1 MSDAHKSG
9 PSDAGPEPVG
19 QSAQPQPTVESD
31 GYELPSGQPPL
42 SPEELASRRQRHR
55 MSQGTLWFMRVG
67 IIAMLAVIAVLWW
80 RRNHQSD
87 DQLDLIRYVEI
98 DLPALSYVEG
108 PVVERLNSLF
118 EEKTRKPEEVRR
130 EIADELMPALIR
142 LRRAAEAP
150 QRGAQT
156 DQVRALAGE
165 YFAYVES
172 LIEVGR
178 TAIRVI
184 DDKKLDP
191 QEGFMQLRGSLR
203 AAAERNSAWR
213 RHVSEASQH
222 LGLSKSH

>member
-1 MSDAHKSG
+1 V
-9 PSDAGPEPVG
+9 SDAGAGDPASPDKG
-19 QSAQPQPTVESD
+19 PPLASARPQPTLSSD
-31 GYELPSGQPPL
+31 GYELPPGQPPL
-42 SPEELASRRQRHR
+42 SPEEIERRQRRHR
-55 MSQGTLWFMRVG
+55 VSQGTLWFMRIG

-80 RRNHQSD
+80 RRNHQD
-87 DQLDLIRYVEI
+87 DNQLDLIRYVEI

-108 PVVERLNSLF
+108 PVVERLNALF

-142 LRRAAEAP
+142 LRKAAEAP
-150 QRGAQT
+150 KKGAQT

-165 YFAYVES
+165 YFTYVEA

-203 AAAERNSAWR
+203 AAAEKNSAWR
-213 RHVSEASQH
+213 RHVSEASQR
-222 LGLSKSH
+222 LGLSKPH